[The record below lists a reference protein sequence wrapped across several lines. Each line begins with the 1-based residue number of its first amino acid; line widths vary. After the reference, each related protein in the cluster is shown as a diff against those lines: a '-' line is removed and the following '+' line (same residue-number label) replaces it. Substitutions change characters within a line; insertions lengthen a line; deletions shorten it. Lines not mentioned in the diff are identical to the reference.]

1 MAKCFQK
8 VFFSYWHVSLSG
20 MIRKLVFFA
29 VLYFPWNICHAI
41 LKKRRGY
48 NHGWLLGWFAIWMEG
63 ILLTTVPLS
72 GMYVYTWL
80 FNILTEK
87 YSPADDISQRLLLV
101 YVTSFQVQTFEEQFW
116 GCAKVFKRL
125 IWLSFNSSHCNH
137 RCPHHSHPYH
147 RFTAFSRF
155 DFKSWQ
161 MNQNLN
167 GIEIQRALN
176 SR

>member
-1 MAKCFQK
+1 MCSKSFLFILACQLVRHDTQACF
-8 VFFSYWHVSLSG
+8 V
-20 MIRKLVFFA
+20 

-41 LKKRRGY
+41 LKKRRGAGY
-48 NHGWLLGWFAIWMEG
+48 NHGWLLGWFAIWREG

-72 GMYVYTWL
+72 GMYVLDYSISWQR
-80 FNILTEK
+80 NILLRMTSHK
-87 YSPADDISQRLLLV
+87 GYLV
-101 YVTSFQVQTFEEQFW
+101 YVTSFQVQSFEEQFW

-125 IWLSFNSSHCNH
+125 ISTELSFNSSHCNH

-176 SR
+176 LR

>member
-1 MAKCFQK
+1 MCSKSFLFILACQL
-8 VFFSYWHVSLSG
+8 VRHDTEAFFV
-20 MIRKLVFFA
+20 

-41 LKKRRGY
+41 LKKRRGAGY

-72 GMYVYTWL
+72 GIYVFDYLIFCCWVRMTSHKGYLVIPSSIIWGIKFDAVQKSSKGWFPRNSL
-80 FNILTEK
+80 SIPLTAIIDVHIT
-87 YSPADDISQRLLLV
+87 PIHTIGLLHFL
-101 YVTSFQVQTFEEQFW
+101 
-116 GCAKVFKRL
+116 G
-125 IWLSFNSSHCNH
+125 
-137 RCPHHSHPYH
+137 
-147 RFTAFSRF
+147 F